1 MNMKI
6 YSRYLSP
13 KSPLSERGLTIATL
27 KSRCLSGYSMYAN
40 HFFRFDGVPEAV
52 DISKIVTQW
61 RYAKFNAMIY
71 QFAPAM

>member
-27 KSRCLSGYSMYAN
+27 KSRCLYGYSISVN
-40 HFFRFDGVPEAV
+40 HFLQLEGVREAV
-52 DISKIVTQW
+52 DMSKIVTQW
-61 RYAKFNAMIY
+61 RYAKF
-71 QFAPAM
+71 